1 MTGIQLVSLSPNNEE
16 INGALTYLPGYK
28 HLEIVD
34 CCNGL
39 VLCKSGRYLPVP
51 EYTCRFIVCN
61 PATREWRYL
70 PVPESQ
76 RHPCGANAGC
86 YTTILAF
93 DPSWS
98 AQSFYVFNF
107 RENFKN
113 IFVYGIS
120 RLEVFSSDLST
131 WLVDDA
137 WSWDRE
143 IVVSKPHNF
152 IGGALHVQTRSGE
165 ILVVD
170 GLNRMSSG
178 IPPNKLTIKL
188 PHDHCR
194 LLDGCFG
201 QSSRSLLCAWPEEC
215 GRTVAVFSLDA
226 NLPCKWSL
234 KHRLTMPDAFGRD
247 NIIGF
252 CDDGFQ
258 ILQCSYRIF
267 ALDSEREVLFSY
279 NINTMK
285 RNVQIA
291 GLAAIYWT
299 IWKLRNRACFDMKLI
314 KSPGLHNDA
323 DESNIK
329 AGTEKLLQLATATT
343 TSSSAA
349 GRRTGRRTLTITAAT
364 TTNPEENEMET
375 NDAGN

>member
-39 VLCKSGRYLPVP
+39 VLCKSGSKYTFP
-51 EYTCRFIVCN
+51 YTCRFIVCN

-76 RHPCGANAGC
+76 RDPCGANAGW

-267 ALDSEREVLFSY
+267 ALDSEREVLFLVDKETYRLFSY

-285 RNVQIA
+285 VSEIQDGCLPSVHHYVA
-291 GLAAIYWT
+291 CYS
-299 IWKLRNRACFDMKLI
+299 KLPGRAM
-314 KSPGLHNDA
+314 
-323 DESNIK
+323 
-329 AGTEKLLQLATATT
+329 
-343 TSSSAA
+343 
-349 GRRTGRRTLTITAAT
+349 
-364 TTNPEENEMET
+364 
-375 NDAGN
+375 